1 MSIFNS
7 HTSKEDA
14 GITPNLLD
22 AITDAYNRNDIDAVM
37 YFFAEDAV
45 FDHAAGP
52 NINGT
57 RFEGIETIRGIF
69 QGLFN
74 NVESVQWTPIDIRI
88 SGDKAYCEFHRIAKL
103 KSGEFQD
110 FLSIDVLTFRD
121 GLIIHKDTY
130 YKNRTVNE

>member
-7 HTSKEDA
+7 HTSKEEA

-22 AITDAYNRNDIDAVM
+22 SITDAYNKNDIDAVM
-37 YFFAEDAV
+37 SFFAEDAI

-57 RFEGIETIRGIF
+57 RFEGLETIRGIF

-74 NVESVQWTPIDIRI
+74 NVESVQWTPIDTRV

-103 KSGEFQD
+103 KSGEVQD

-130 YKNRTVNE
+130 YKNRTS

>member
-1 MSIFNS
+1 MSILNLHS
-7 HTSKEDA
+7 SEEKA
-14 GITPNLLD
+14 RITPNLLD

-37 YFFAEDAV
+37 SFFAEDAV

-57 RFEGIETIRGIF
+57 RFESLETIRGIF

-74 NVESVQWTPIDIRI
+74 NVESVQWTPIDTRV

-103 KSGEFQD
+103 KSGEVQD
-110 FLSIDVLTFRD
+110 FLSIDILTFRD
-121 GLIIHKDTY
+121 GLIIQKDTY
-130 YKNRTVNE
+130 YKNRTN

>member
-37 YFFAEDAV
+37 SFFAEDAV
-45 FDHAAGP
+45 FDHAAGS

-57 RFEGIETIRGIF
+57 RFEGLETIRGIF

-74 NVESVQWTPIDIRI
+74 NVESVQWKLIDTRV

-103 KSGEFQD
+103 KSGEVQD

-130 YKNRTVNE
+130 YKNRTS

>member
-7 HTSKEDA
+7 QTSKEDA

-37 YFFAEDAV
+37 SFFAEDAV
-45 FDHAAGP
+45 FVHAAGP

-57 RFEGIETIRGIF
+57 RFEGLETIRGIF

-74 NVESVQWTPIDIRI
+74 NVESVQWKTIDTRV

-103 KSGEFQD
+103 KSGEVQD
-110 FLSIDVLTFRD
+110 FLSIDILTFRD

-130 YKNRTVNE
+130 YKNKTN

>member
-7 HTSKEDA
+7 YTSKEEA

-37 YFFAEDAV
+37 SFFAEDAI
-45 FDHAAGP
+45 FDHAVGP

-57 RFEGIETIRGIF
+57 RFEGLETIRGIF

-74 NVESVQWTPIDIRI
+74 NVESVQWKPIDTRI
-88 SGDKAYCEFHRIAKL
+88 TGDKAYCEFHRIAKL
-103 KSGEFQD
+103 KSGEVQD
-110 FLSIDVLTFRD
+110 FLSIDILTFRD

-130 YKNRTVNE
+130 YKNRTS

>member
-7 HTSKEDA
+7 HTSEEEA
-14 GITPNLLD
+14 GISPNLLD

-37 YFFAEDAV
+37 SFFAKDAV
-45 FDHAAGP
+45 FDHASGP

-57 RFEGIETIRGIF
+57 RFEGLETIRGIF

-74 NVESVQWTPIDIRI
+74 NVESVQWTPIDTRV

-103 KSGEFQD
+103 KSGEVQD

-130 YKNRTVNE
+130 YKNRNS

>member
-1 MSIFNS
+1 MSILNS
-7 HTSKEDA
+7 QTSKEEA

-37 YFFAEDAV
+37 SFFAEDAI
-45 FDHAAGP
+45 FDHAVGP

-57 RFEGIETIRGIF
+57 RFEGLETIKGIF

-74 NVESVQWTPIDIRI
+74 NVESVQWKPLDTRV

-103 KSGEFQD
+103 KSGEVQD

-130 YKNRTVNE
+130 YKKRTS